1 MLATQWRTPNIRKA
15 RSLNLLNRQKWDSF
29 IVELLMILQCGC
41 ETPFGFWAGLQLSPY
56 FTTFQL
62 DKLISF
68 LDDNNVSKTG
78 DKTLVFAETK
88 RTVDFLEMM
97 LSRARIRTSAIHGD
111 KSQV

>member
-1 MLATQWRTPNIRKA
+1 
-15 RSLNLLNRQKWDSF
+15 
-29 IVELLMILQCGC
+29 MIPQCGC
-41 ETPFGFWAGLQLSPY
+41 ETPLGFLVHLQLSP
-56 FTTFQL
+56 FPMFQL

-68 LDDNNVSKTG
+68 LDENNVSKTG